1 MNFNLLSSAAASN
14 AAGAN
19 GSSTWILVVYIVVI
33 VAAMYFFMIRHNK
46 KKQQKEEQMRNSVEV
61 GNEILTIGGI
71 FGKVVAVKEDSF
83 IVESG
88 PERSKIRI
96 AKWAIQQNFSVKEP
110 EPKETLKAKKTKK
123 DKENRGEA

>member
-1 MNFNLLSSAAASN
+1 MIFNLLSNTN
-14 AAGAN
+14 AAGDT
-19 GSSTWILVVYIVVI
+19 GSSTIILVVYIVII
-33 VAAMYFFMIRHNK
+33 VAAMYFFMIRPNK
-46 KKQQKEEQMRNSVEV
+46 KKQKQEEEMRNSVEV

-96 AKWAIQQNFSVKEP
+96 AKWAIQQNFSAKEA
-110 EPKETLKAKKTKK
+110 EPKETLKAKKAKK

>member
-1 MNFNLLSSAAASN
+1 MNFELITLAKQANALDLKALLPM
-14 AAGAN
+14 
-19 GSSTWILVVYIVVI
+19 ILIYAVLFGC
-33 VAAMYFFMIRHNK
+33 MYFIFIRPNRK
-46 KKQQKEEQMRNSVEV
+46 KQKEEQKMRENLQV
-61 GNEILTIGGI
+61 GDEILTIGGI

-88 PERSKIRI
+88 PEHSKIRI

>member
-1 MNFNLLSSAAASN
+1 MNFNLLSNTASN
-14 AAGAN
+14 G
-19 GSSTWILVVYIVVI
+19 GSSTVILIIYIVVI
-33 VAAMYFFMIRHNK
+33 VAAMYFFMIRPNK
-46 KKQQKEEQMRNSVEV
+46 KKQKEEEKMRNSIEV

-83 IVESG
+83 IIESG

-123 DKENRGEA
+123 EKENRGEA